1 MSSNRVLELDVAE
14 NVLLA
19 AELSTLLT
27 QPPLVLC
34 EEDMKYPHNSIGD
47 DDIRGAIAAL
57 WNETCDLS
65 DEYRL
70 TGEHV
75 VCTPG
80 ASAALYFH
88 GMTRLLAGQSVIIP
102 SPYWNNFDRVY
113 KRVGVPLIRLPIPH
127 DSPTQVQLQDL
138 IALHDKL
145 KAQGQPPGLLLLTN
159 PHNPL
164 GLIETGSH
172 LEAILDWVLDATEM
186 DVVVDEIYAHT
197 LHGSTPFVSVMS
209 LPKSLS
215 HPERVH
221 AVWGF
226 AKDFGLS
233 GWMAGV
239 LLTRSSRMVR
249 TISSGYARFSPFD
262 KLKSRL
268 LRRLMIEGVAGYSAR
283 QLLAL
288 FDERLR
294 ELHKAVAQQLDQ
306 HEIPF
311 NREAQGAPF
320 FWLDLRAWLPVF
332 AGEDDP
338 EGALQT
344 AIAEQAGVAL
354 VRGKTLYQDER
365 GFMRL
370 CFTAAQPEA
379 VLSAIQRLVS
389 WLQAC
394 RP

>member
-221 AVWGF
+221 AVW
-226 AKDFGLS
+226 ALPRTLACLA
-233 GWMAGV
+233 GW
-239 LLTRSSRMVR
+239 
-249 TISSGYARFSPFD
+249 
-262 KLKSRL
+262 
-268 LRRLMIEGVAGYSAR
+268 
-283 QLLAL
+283 
-288 FDERLR
+288 
-294 ELHKAVAQQLDQ
+294 
-306 HEIPF
+306 
-311 NREAQGAPF
+311 
-320 FWLDLRAWLPVF
+320 RA
-332 AGEDDP
+332 
-338 EGALQT
+338 
-344 AIAEQAGVAL
+344 
-354 VRGKTLYQDER
+354 Y
-365 GFMRL
+365 
-370 CFTAAQPEA
+370 C
-379 VLSAIQRLVS
+379 
-389 WLQAC
+389 
-394 RP
+394 